1 MNSSVRKFLYAAL
14 VVFCSGFAAFI
25 FWNGKSKPEWPAL
38 KPRQGTL
45 AQAREWPATQAR
57 VAELE
62 KNLEARPNDSKTQLK
77 LAREFMQEGRVTGD

>member
-45 AQAREWPATQAR
+45 A
-57 VAELE
+57 
-62 KNLEARPNDSKTQLK
+62 
-77 LAREFMQEGRVTGD
+77 